1 MAANDETPSKVGV
14 ISIGDMGVGIAKLLI
29 AKGFRVATNVK
40 GRSQDTIQRAR
51 DANVELLDSDMDL
64 ASQCAVIL
72 SVVPP
77 RDAEATADRVVDALA
92 GASRSVPLYFVDMNA
107 VAPSTCKS
115 VASSFARARVP
126 ARFIDACII
135 GAPPRP
141 KSAPN
146 AGTNVS
152 SSLAP
157 QDDDDDGG
165 GGGGWYVP
173 GVPMSGPHKLAD
185 LSLPG
190 TDDREMETFGVRL
203 SGVLG
208 GNHISAE
215 IGAASGLKM
224 CFASMSKGFT
234 AIATQAFTTAHRMGV
249 LDQLRGELSARLPSY
264 LEFAEKGVVTMPP
277 KAYRWVREMEE
288 ISKTHAEEGGFG
300 PDLFV
305 GAAGVYR
312 AVAEDSPLGG
322 EKIGK
327 RKRGTTVED
336 VAAAIT
342 EGFERKK
349 KKTD

>member
-1 MAANDETPSKVGV
+1 
-14 ISIGDMGVGIAKLLI
+14 
-29 AKGFRVATNVK
+29 
-40 GRSQDTIQRAR
+40 
-51 DANVELLDSDMDL
+51 
-64 ASQCAVIL
+64 
-72 SVVPP
+72 
-77 RDAEATADRVVDALA
+77 
-92 GASRSVPLYFVDMNA
+92 
-107 VAPSTCKS
+107 
-115 VASSFARARVP
+115 
-126 ARFIDACII
+126 
-135 GAPPRP
+135 
-141 KSAPN
+141 
-146 AGTNVS
+146 
-152 SSLAP
+152 
-157 QDDDDDGG
+157 
-165 GGGGWYVP
+165 
-173 GVPMSGPHKLAD
+173 MSGPHKLAD

-190 TDDREMETFGVRL
+190 TEDRETETFGARL
-203 SGVLG
+203 SAVLG

-342 EGFERKK
+342 EGLERKK

>member
-1 MAANDETPSKVGV
+1 MAANNETPSKIGV
-14 ISIGDMGVGIAKLLI
+14 ISIGDMGVGIAKLLV
-29 AKGFRVATNVK
+29 AKGFQVATNVK
-40 GRSQDTIQRAR
+40 GRSEDTIQRAR
-51 DANVELLDSDMDL
+51 AAKVELLDSDQDL

-77 RDAEATADRVVDALA
+77 RDAEATADRIIDALA
-92 GASRSVPLYFVDMNA
+92 GASRKAPLYFIDMNA

-115 VASSFARARVP
+115 IASSFTRARSP
-126 ARFIDACII
+126 ALFVDACII

-152 SSLAP
+152 SSSVP
-157 QDDDDDGG
+157 QGDDGDD
-165 GGGGWYVP
+165 GWYVP
-173 GVPMSGPHKLAD
+173 GMPMSGPHKLAD

-190 TDDREMETFGVRL
+190 VEGQETETFGARL
-203 SGVLG
+203 GAVLG
-208 GNHISAE
+208 GNHISPD

-234 AIATQAFTTAHRMGV
+234 AIATQAFTSAHRMGV
-249 LDQLRGELSARLPSY
+249 LDHLRGELSARLPSY
-264 LEFAEKGVVTMPP
+264 LDFAEKGVVTMPP

-300 PDLFV
+300 PELFV

-312 AVAEDSPLGG
+312 AVAEDSPLGA

-336 VAAAIT
+336 VAAALT
-342 EGFERKK
+342 EGFETKK